1 MFRFFFFSSACLSAV
16 LQAHRE
22 RERWMDETIS
32 RQLCCFITLKYHSG
46 SNSING
52 ELVFI
57 QLFHRLRYF
66 FFFRS
71 RRATRRQRDQW
82 VTFVITHMTRYGHSR
97 KKKQSNMNVFENL
110 KWQKSWSRLRKS
122 RAWTETVSRARN
134 SLTVENL
141 WQRFRINFESLLCFC
156 ALAETRRG
164 NNETWH
170 LNGTIDKGKICLRKI
185 SWERY
190 RNIADFER
198 RGGAV
203 GQWGHH
209 DGNIDSLRNR

>member
-1 MFRFFFFSSACLSAV
+1 MNGIELNEIRIPKRNVSFLFFSSACLSAV

-110 KWQKSWSRLRKS
+110 KWQKSWSR
-122 RAWTETVSRARN
+122 
-134 SLTVENL
+134 ENL
-141 WQRFRINFESLLCFC
+141 ERGPKQWAAREILSQLKIYDNDSGLISSRSCVFVRWQK
-156 ALAETRRG
+156 LAGAITRLGIWMEPSTR
-164 NNETWH
+164 E
-170 LNGTIDKGKICLRKI
+170 K
-185 SWERY
+185 
-190 RNIADFER
+190 F
-198 RGGAV
+198 V
-203 GQWGHH
+203 
-209 DGNIDSLRNR
+209 